1 MRGKTRKHKR
11 KDISTCKSQ
20 KLGRN
25 LTKECS
31 STKMQSSL
39 SYYGS
44 STLSKIP
51 NPSNFDNNLY
61 TILNEQIDFSYGQL
75 EIIASSTLCS
85 NTTATS
91 SFECNDVSDCCL
103 CQIEQKPRFV
113 NESTT
118 NSRMF
123 KDIMRTPNQTQID
136 LSDDDV
142 DEDSKFINVL
152 LQYSEMFQWETNN
165 WYEPIPL

>member
-1 MRGKTRKHKR
+1 M
-11 KDISTCKSQ
+11 
-20 KLGRN
+20 GRN

-31 STKMQSSL
+31 STKMRSSL
-39 SYYGS
+39 SCYGS

-61 TILNEQIDFSYGQL
+61 AILNEEVDFSYGQL

-85 NTTATS
+85 NATLTS

-103 CQIEQKPRFV
+103 CQIEQKSRFV

-118 NSRMF
+118 NSR
-123 KDIMRTPNQTQID
+123 TPNQTQID
-136 LSDDDV
+136 RSHDDF
-142 DEDSKFINVL
+142 DEDNTFFNVL
-152 LQYSEMFQWETNN
+152 LQCSEMFEWETNN